1 MSKVTFT
8 KDDYKII
15 REAVRSRI
23 EVFDSMA
30 RHEESMGH
38 KNSMI
43 EFCEKCNTYQE
54 VLDKL
59 NEVLG

>member
-1 MSKVTFT
+1 MTKLSKE
-8 KDDYKII
+8 DYKIM
-15 REAVRSRI
+15 REAVRARI
-23 EVFDSMA
+23 EVFDSLA
-30 RHEESMGH
+30 KHEEAMGH
-38 KNSMI
+38 KNSMT

>member
-1 MSKVTFT
+1 MSKIVLT
-8 KDDYKII
+8 KEDYKII

-23 EVFDSMA
+23 EFFDSMA
-30 RHEESMGH
+30 RHEEGMGH
-38 KNSMI
+38 KISMR
-43 EFCEKCNTYQE
+43 EFCEKCNAYQE